1 MNPVYFYCD
10 RWHWKCVVVL
20 FWLAGLRP
28 SWRLGWK
35 GLRPAATC
43 SRRNPTPSPCASVR
57 SFAKL
62 SKSVMKRGKKSL
74 FSSSRRVS
82 KGGLV
87 FFLSFRLRLKW
98 ERWWERPPSLWLKPN
113 LQPETSGESRRRI
126 TWCIVFGTNV
136 SVTLWIFNTVCSTTV
151 IQNVNKAQVKVRAKK
166 DNVAGQLK
174 TDHLFTAHRRGLTS
188 SYTHVSLCFR
198 CHPSCFWALPRRRWQ

>member
-1 MNPVYFYCD
+1 MC
-10 RWHWKCVVVL
+10 CCSVL
-20 FWLAGLRP
+20 ARRAQTIMKARLKGAQTGRNLLKKKSDALSMRFRQILRKIIEV
-28 SWRLGWK
+28 S
-35 GLRPAATC
+35 
-43 SRRNPTPSPCASVR
+43 NE
-57 SFAKL
+57 
-62 SKSVMKRGKKSL
+62 KRKKKSL

-126 TWCIVFGTNV
+126 TWCIVFGTDV

-174 TDHLFTAHRRGLTS
+174 KNHLFTAHRRCLTS
-188 SYTHVSLCFR
+188 SYTQVSLCFR